1 MCVEKLLNR
10 YQWPLSKTELQFDP
24 SSLLNHFIKNVQI
37 KYSNILQIFEA
48 IAKISSAK
56 ATNARNDEKIQ
67 QILKLSATA

>member
-1 MCVEKLLNR
+1 M
-10 YQWPLSKTELQFDP
+10 YP
-24 SSLLNHFIKNVQI
+24 SVTVFRNFLTFL
-37 KYSNILQIFEA
+37 LQIFEA

>member
-1 MCVEKLLNR
+1 MIATCGCSFCSTIILALACN
-10 YQWPLSKTELQFDP
+10 LCP
-24 SSLLNHFIKNVQI
+24 SFFVSSV
-37 KYSNILQIFEA
+37 QIFEA